1 MIFSRRAGDAHEH
14 VEEVGVIELVADE
27 GDRASLTVWTVRRMR
42 HHGPASLLALDVML
56 ARQLVER
63 FDDGDPADTVV
74 LGQLAFSGQ
83 EAPGWKLAALDPL
96 QQGRVDLVVER
107 QRVARVDGPDSGLAH
122 RAR

>member
-1 MIFSRRAGDAHEH
+1 MIFSRRTGDAHEH
-14 VEEVGVIELVADE
+14 VEEVGVIELVTDE
-27 GDRASLTVWTVRRMR
+27 GDGASLAAGTVRGMC
-42 HHGPASLLALDVML
+42 HDGPASLLSLDVVL

-63 FDDGDPADTVV
+63 FDDGDPADAVV
-74 LGQLAFSGQ
+74 LGQLALRGQ